1 MMKRLLY
8 SFACLMAMA
17 TGAWAQSSTVD
28 SCVDSEVSQAGAWNG
43 LGGVFSKPGRTLLTT
58 SGATSLFGDKVLEFS
73 CTSAGQPAVCTDG
86 TYIYTASWQA
96 SPNGGYTF
104 YKYDLDGNFVE
115 GFDID
120 GVTQIRDITSD
131 GTYFYASVNN
141 NVVYQLNL
149 TTKTLVGTLSFTGA
163 TVRHL
168 SYDPKRDGFWAGD
181 WSRLALYDRSGNK
194 IQDGPNLNSA
204 FGSSYFVDTEG
215 NEHLLLFCQ
224 PNSNCLVYDYN
235 ITDNTLSTDPILDLN
250 IGGMAGGSF
259 ISTYKGNLCWFG
271 NSQQDPNIV
280 EIYKLNAGITD
291 IGASTAAI
299 DLDVPDNLGENGGAT
314 DLATFLDSYL
324 QNSPNPA
331 YIKLTLKA
339 GGQYTISKPI
349 ETITAIQI
357 LGDENEPATIDAG
370 ALTDAL
376 VKINDAQVSG
386 TPNDKGFYNNIYNVE
401 FKNLIIDHARG
412 KLFSSNGQKYVIP
425 YFTVDNVLFSGRG
438 SHETLV
444 DFTNGGVV
452 ENLTM
457 TNSTTYSFGDLY
469 SAAGGSTL
477 EAAGVNSQQFTLS
490 HNTFIVTSNLIH
502 ASAADSKARTI
513 TVDHNVV
520 MENAATFVT
529 GLNAGDANCIVQYNA
544 FQTETHITEANGNYV
559 FADVSDGEDT
569 AGAAGSIKGAMVW
582 VGYTKLFED
591 LNEGISNFPLADCP
605 QKDAKIGDPRWL
617 AAKMR
622 VKASDLDDSGDLAAV
637 INKGVQK
644 GYTEFELVQ
653 NAYGNAHYTVK
664 QPIVTDKAL
673 SITGSNVKI
682 DVEHSDAFILLSK
695 TPAVDLINDYYRMD
709 AITLKGLTVTG
720 LKNSIIYDNNTK
732 YCVVDLT
739 IDDCVLGLETVAT
752 KNQAFISF
760 QQGGVKDFTMKNS
773 TVYQAGAEENNY
785 FLRYNNSARLDRYG
799 YDKNVETQSINYIN
813 NTFYKVGKN
822 GQWGNY
828 NGIAGQAYSEFH
840 VTGNIWVDC
849 GNGQI
854 ARRLLGGRNASSYK
868 TCEFNNNTYWFNGAA
883 ETGNTS
889 YDEGNQLTTDP
900 GFKKPAEANFTLSA
914 YSEQATEKTGDPRW
928 NAEPHYNTAIEGVA
942 AEKADDGAW
951 YTIQGVRVDKPAKGL
966 YIHNGRKVVIK

>member
-1 MMKRLLY
+1 
-8 SFACLMAMA
+8 
-17 TGAWAQSSTVD
+17 
-28 SCVDSEVSQAGAWNG
+28 
-43 LGGVFSKPGRTLLTT
+43 
-58 SGATSLFGDKVLEFS
+58 
-73 CTSAGQPAVCTDG
+73 
-86 TYIYTASWQA
+86 
-96 SPNGGYTF
+96 
-104 YKYDLDGNFVE
+104 
-115 GFDID
+115 
-120 GVTQIRDITSD
+120 
-131 GTYFYASVNN
+131 
-141 NVVYQLNL
+141 
-149 TTKTLVGTLSFTGA
+149 
-163 TVRHL
+163 
-168 SYDPKRDGFWAGD
+168 
-181 WSRLALYDRSGNK
+181 
-194 IQDGPNLNSA
+194 
-204 FGSSYFVDTEG
+204 
-215 NEHLLLFCQ
+215 
-224 PNSNCLVYDYN
+224 
-235 ITDNTLSTDPILDLN
+235 
-250 IGGMAGGSF
+250 
-259 ISTYKGNLCWFG
+259 
-271 NSQQDPNIV
+271 
-280 EIYKLNAGITD
+280 
-291 IGASTAAI
+291 
-299 DLDVPDNLGENGGAT
+299 
-314 DLATFLDSYL
+314 
-324 QNSPNPA
+324 
-331 YIKLTLKA
+331 
-339 GGQYTISKPI
+339 
-349 ETITAIQI
+349 
-357 LGDENEPATIDAG
+357 
-370 ALTDAL
+370 
-376 VKINDAQVSG
+376 
-386 TPNDKGFYNNIYNVE
+386 
-401 FKNLIIDHARG
+401 
-412 KLFSSNGQKYVIP
+412 
-425 YFTVDNVLFSGRG
+425 
-438 SHETLV
+438 
-444 DFTNGGVV
+444 
-452 ENLTM
+452 M

-544 FQTETHITEANGNYV
+544 FQTETYTTDANGNYV
-559 FADVSDGEDT
+559 FADISDGEDT

-900 GFKKPAEANFTLSA
+900 GFKNAAEADFTLSA

-942 AEKADDGAW
+942 AEKADDGTW